1 MRRPTT
7 IALLGAAILLCSQ
20 ASLSYAGQADTEPTD
35 LDPRLL
41 AKMAKIRAKQ
51 DVEENK
57 RDGDA
62 GGEGNSG
69 LPNCAVNIG
78 NSVSGPTG
86 TKPKEINV
94 FIKGDVVLSNNKCK

>member
-1 MRRPTT
+1 MRRSTT
-7 IALLGAAILLCSQ
+7 SMLLAAAILCSQ
-20 ASLSYAGQADTEPTD
+20 GSHSYAGAADAEPTD

-51 DVEENK
+51 DAQDNK
-57 RDGDA
+57 GD
-62 GGEGNSG
+62 GEGGDGNGG

-78 NSVSGPTG
+78 NSVGGPQG